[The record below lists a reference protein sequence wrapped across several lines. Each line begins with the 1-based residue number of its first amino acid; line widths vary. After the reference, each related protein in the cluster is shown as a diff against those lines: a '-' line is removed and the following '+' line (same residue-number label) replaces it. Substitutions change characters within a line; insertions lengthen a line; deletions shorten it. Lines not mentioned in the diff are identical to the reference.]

1 MAFGAQGQT
10 FEWRDERGTTRS
22 EHELAPTSML
32 TELRVREGTAALT
45 ALERRTLEIINEA
58 ARADREALARANPTL
73 MPPASASPTGPEAP
87 VAAPQSAASENVKD
101 PCLLSWD
108 PQCVE
113 KHAADYDPRWGYAP
127 SRIRSAGRS
136 DEPTTTAEHR
146 P

>member
-1 MAFGAQGQT
+1 MALGAQGQT

-22 EHELAPTSML
+22 ENELAPTSLL
-32 TELRVREGTAALT
+32 TELRVREGALT
-45 ALERRTLEIINEA
+45 SLERRTLEIINEA
-58 ARADREALARANPTL
+58 ARADREELARASPAL
-73 MPPASASPTGPEAP
+73 MPPVGASPTGPEMP
-87 VAAPQSAASENVKD
+87 VAASQSEATENVRD

-127 SRIRSAGRS
+127 TRIRSAGRS
-136 DEPTTTAEHR
+136 DGPAAHR